1 MHRLKFK
8 QLGLLYLFALGGIA
22 ASILISQLLIQTSIS
37 RQQDDA
43 RVINVAGRQR
53 MLSQKISKLALK
65 IVYTTENQVQNIK
78 ELQEALNLW
87 KGSHEGL
94 MLKDSA
100 FNHHNSAVIK
110 KLFDDLSPHFN
121 IIYERS
127 EKLILQRRS
136 EKDLATS
143 LAAILANEK
152 DFLRIMDHIVSQY
165 EREAN
170 TKVNGLQK
178 TELYLFIISIII
190 ILAELMFIFRPMARN
205 IALTV
210 EELVTS
216 EEASNKMAN
225 QLTKLYDELGK
236 SYQDLEAVNIQPKS
250 PSLFA
255 RFDHT
260 GAFIFFSSELKSLM
274 EYEDEPPPTTFQSL
288 LIDSGYRQDFINGLL
303 GILKTGQN
311 WTGELRLVS
320 EPGDFCWIDAFLVPV
335 KATSEIK
342 FIAKDITEIKE
353 AKIRSREINHER
365 IEKIVKEQHYRSGLI
380 LEGQEEE
387 RKRLSRELHDGVG
400 QMLSAMNLLL
410 ESLMPSSKPMQMRLH
425 DAKDLMKSI
434 IKEVRR
440 VSFNLTPSSLD
451 DFGLIPAINK
461 FCHEI
466 NSVTKSDV
474 KFINETSFINRLD
487 SSVETNLYRII
498 QEAVNN
504 ALKYA
509 KAQNIEVIF
518 SHDIN
523 SLKISIR
530 DDGNGFDQGRL
541 ESSGHFEKAG
551 HGVFNMKERAAYI
564 GGILKLDSKIG
575 KGTNIVIT
583 LSLDKND

>member
-1 MHRLKFK
+1 
-8 QLGLLYLFALGGIA
+8 
-22 ASILISQLLIQTSIS
+22 
-37 RQQDDA
+37 
-43 RVINVAGRQR
+43 
-53 MLSQKISKLALK
+53 
-65 IVYTTENQVQNIK
+65 
-78 ELQEALNLW
+78 
-87 KGSHEGL
+87 
-94 MLKDSA
+94 
-100 FNHHNSAVIK
+100 
-110 KLFDDLSPHFN
+110 
-121 IIYERS
+121 
-127 EKLILQRRS
+127 
-136 EKDLATS
+136 
-143 LAAILANEK
+143 
-152 DFLRIMDHIVSQY
+152 
-165 EREAN
+165 
-170 TKVNGLQK
+170 
-178 TELYLFIISIII
+178 
-190 ILAELMFIFRPMARN
+190 
-205 IALTV
+205 
-210 EELVTS
+210 
-216 EEASNKMAN
+216 
-225 QLTKLYDELGK
+225 
-236 SYQDLEAVNIQPKS
+236 
-250 PSLFA
+250 
-255 RFDHT
+255 
-260 GAFIFFSSELKSLM
+260 
-274 EYEDEPPPTTFQSL
+274 
-288 LIDSGYRQDFINGLL
+288 
-303 GILKTGQN
+303 
-311 WTGELRLVS
+311 
-320 EPGDFCWIDAFLVPV
+320 
-335 KATSEIK
+335 
-342 FIAKDITEIKE
+342 
-353 AKIRSREINHER
+353 
-365 IEKIVKEQHYRSGLI
+365 

-564 GGILKLDSKIG
+564 GGILKLDSKLG
-575 KGTNIVIT
+575 KGTNILIT